1 MKPENIDKQELS
13 TTENIILV
21 KSIEA
26 EELKN
31 YLVIEIEY
39 WAVG

>member
-1 MKPENIDKQELS
+1 MKPENIDKQESS
-13 TTENIILV
+13 TIENIILV

-39 WAVG
+39 LAVG

>member
-13 TTENIILV
+13 TIENIILV

-39 WAVG
+39 LVVG